1 MLPFMPPVRV
11 LFCQNCVGNQLITN
25 DLGVL
30 MLIDCQ
36 QNTSHLASLGGREI
50 FRKVFVRHLRGA
62 VGEPPV
68 PWQFDKYALLETLR
82 PPVLPP
88 DESG

>member
-1 MLPFMPPVRV
+1 
-11 LFCQNCVGNQLITN
+11 
-25 DLGVL
+25 
-30 MLIDCQ
+30 

-50 FRKVFVRHLRGA
+50 SRKVFVRHLRGA

-82 PPVLPP
+82 SPVLPP